1 MIPRL
6 GGVSAPWT
14 TYDSYSRNAFGRL
27 GNEGLERS
35 SRTDGR
41 GPQDGSDTAQNV
53 MERAS
58 IRHSTTPERSPRSC
72 SQKAVREHDFLHW
85 IGSDWDTAASSP
97 TYSSPSPS
105 SSSSLRL
112 PSPWSTPRGLLGFI
126 LDPWDLQSSGLLGY
140 ISSSWGLMGPIV
152 LFGSSSPG
160 PPQILLRSFSERP
173 PPIIIRRSSFH
184 LPFHLFP
191 LVTALPA
198 FFDGIHE
205 A

>member
-97 TYSSPSPS
+97 TYSSPSF
-105 SSSSLRL
+105 
-112 PSPWSTPRGLLGFI
+112 PSPYTKAGGGPDRESSDREGVRTGGVRTGRGSG
-126 LDPWDLQSSGLLGY
+126 PGGVRTKGGSGLEG
-140 ISSSWGLMGPIV
+140 SPDRGGCGPRRNPDREGV
-152 LFGSSSPG
+152 QTG
-160 PPQILLRSFSERP
+160 RVRT
-173 PPIIIRRSSFH
+173 RRS
-184 LPFHLFP
+184 PDRAGAR
-191 LVTALPA
+191 TARGSGP
-198 FFDGIHE
+198 
-205 A
+205 

>member
-126 LDPWDLQSSGLLGY
+126 LDPWDLQSWGLLGY
-140 ISSSWGLMGPIV
+140 ISSS
-152 LFGSSSPG
+152 GSLAGDFS
-160 PPQILLRSFSERP
+160 ICRLLRTLGGLLQASWSPLEACRGP
-173 PPIIIRRSSFH
+173 LGRLLGSPLLSRR
-184 LPFHLFP
+184 
-191 LVTALPA
+191 
-198 FFDGIHE
+198 
-205 A
+205 